1 MSNIDKT
8 NIKRS
13 KKKDKKI
20 IAIKEIIQNHY
31 TTSPKKVQIFLVEE
45 YKLAIPLSS
54 LKRYLAKIKKEKNK
68 KTKNLQAKKSGVN
81 ISQLLEN
88 VLKYGTQNLIAPQA
102 KYSGSNP
109 GIRTKMSEL
118 KN

>member
-20 IAIKEIIQNHY
+20 IAIKEIIQNHH

-68 KTKNLQAKKSGVN
+68 KYQVQKSM
-81 ISQLLEN
+81 
-88 VLKYGTQNLIAPQA
+88 T
-102 KYSGSNP
+102 
-109 GIRTKMSEL
+109 
-118 KN
+118 